1 MKRKRRIRIIDV
13 LLLSVLTACT
23 IDVASKMDDDS
34 SLAARQAF
42 QAGDNLM
49 KLGGAKNEVLAARYY
64 KRAADM
70 GSHWGRY
77 KYGTMLLEGKGVPQ
91 DIPAAAEAFAK
102 AAEENNG
109 WAQYQLGVLYMDG
122 NGVPKDVP
130 RGAALLAKAA
140 DQNIGW
146 AQYRVGEMYATGT
159 DVPQD
164 LAKARV
170 YLEKAAAQNISYAQ
184 FSLANL
190 IIDKE
195 PQRARTLLQEAAAS
209 GNQLAVK
216 RLAQLTS

>member
-1 MKRKRRIRIIDV
+1 MKRRRIRIIDV

-23 IDVASKMDDDS
+23 IDAATKMDDDS

-42 QAGDNLM
+42 QAGDTLM
-49 KLGGAKNEVLAARYY
+49 KQGGAKNEALAARYY

-70 GSHWGRY
+70 GSHWGHY
-77 KYGTMLLEGKGVPQ
+77 KYGTMLLEGKGVAQ
-91 DIPAAAEAFAK
+91 NVPAAAAAFAK

-140 DQNIGW
+140 EQNIGW
-146 AQYRVGEMYATGT
+146 AQYRVGEMYASGT

-164 LAKARV
+164 LVKARS
-170 YLEKAAAQNISYAQ
+170 YLEKASAQDISYAQ
-184 FSLANL
+184 FALANL
-190 IIDKE
+190 IIDNE
-195 PQRARTLLQEAAAS
+195 PQRARTLLQEAAAA
-209 GNQLAVK
+209 GNQLAAK

>member
-1 MKRKRRIRIIDV
+1 MKRRRIRIFDI

-42 QAGDNLM
+42 QAGDTLL
-49 KLGGAKNEVLAARYY
+49 KQGGAKNEALAARYY

-70 GSHWGRY
+70 GSHWGQY
-77 KYGTMLLEGKGVPQ
+77 KYGTMLLEGKGVAQ
-91 DIPAAAEAFAK
+91 NVPAAAEAFAK

-122 NGVPKDVP
+122 NGVPKDVA
-130 RGAALLAKAA
+130 RGSALLIKAA

-146 AQYRVGEMYATGT
+146 AQYRVGDMYASGT

-164 LAKARV
+164 LAKARI
-170 YLEKAAAQNISYAQ
+170 YLEKAATQDISYAK
-184 FSLANL
+184 FALANL
-190 IIDKE
+190 ILEKE
-195 PQRARTLLQEAAAS
+195 PQRARTLLQEAAAA
-209 GNQLAVK
+209 GNQLAAK